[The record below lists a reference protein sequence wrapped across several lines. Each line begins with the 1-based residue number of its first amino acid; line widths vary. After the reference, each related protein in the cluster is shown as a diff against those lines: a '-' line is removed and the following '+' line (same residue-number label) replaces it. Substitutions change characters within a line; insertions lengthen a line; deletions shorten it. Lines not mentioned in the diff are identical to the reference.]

1 MMFTW
6 IDALWSE
13 DCGEQYSHGDICSSK
28 ISASLNLNDYLL
40 RVKSETPP
48 LPTLSPLILSL
59 GKKLPPND
67 VKISINFF
75 TFDGHHYHQCDFIKY
90 KGRNEIKLS

>member
-1 MMFTW
+1 MVGR
-6 IDALWSE
+6 L
-13 DCGEQYSHGDICSSK
+13 CGEQYSHGDICSSK
-28 ISASLNLNDYLL
+28 ISAFLNLNDYLL

-75 TFDGHHYHQCDFIKY
+75 LLLMDTTIISVTSSST
-90 KGRNEIKLS
+90 KGEKK